1 MSKFVEKVWGSEQW
15 LRNDDKYC
23 MKILTLNPGYQSSL
37 HMHKVKVET
46 FLVVSGAVKLEV
58 IKGYRIGHDSREVK
72 ILRPMDHYTLTPYTP
87 HRFTSI
93 DGPAVIVEASTKHED
108 SDVFRLEE
116 SKQIG

>member
-1 MSKFVEKVWGSEQW
+1 MNFTRNLGSNRLSPYRLLISLTTVQNRYLNLMSKFVEKVWGSEQW

-23 MKILTLNPGYQSSL
+23 MKILTLKAGYQSSL

-72 ILRPMDHYTLTPYTP
+72 ILR
-87 HRFTSI
+87 
-93 DGPAVIVEASTKHED
+93 
-108 SDVFRLEE
+108 
-116 SKQIG
+116 